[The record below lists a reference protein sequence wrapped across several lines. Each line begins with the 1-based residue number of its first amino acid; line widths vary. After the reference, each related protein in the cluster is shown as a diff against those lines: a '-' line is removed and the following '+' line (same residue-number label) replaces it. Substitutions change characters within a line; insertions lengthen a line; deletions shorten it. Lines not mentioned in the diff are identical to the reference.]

1 LPSVAVEKVEKN
13 REDAEILNSN
23 LIIKNTGARVDP
35 RQLVSADADQIPTPS
50 IIFKDTQ
57 KSLNNGVFGM
67 QTGDKFICPATVRK
81 LACVLAS
88 NRLGPRKAEEFVNQF
103 LRRVGL
109 YGVRV
114 EQHDFF
120 DWSNPDRDSDRLE
133 DYAKKGY
140 DFAFIIGDSDQ
151 LHHGMKHMELN
162 TRLTTQ
168 HVTTKTVLKANNTLF
183 DNLAYKFNLKARG
196 INWGLGSDPALVTK
210 FQNRDLL
217 KSLMQNTL
225 FFGIDLSHPLSKA
238 DPSLKAEH
246 VDPSC
251 VGFAS
256 NLYKGQ

>member
-1 LPSVAVEKVEKN
+1 E
-13 REDAEILNSN
+13 
-23 LIIKNTGARVDP
+23 
-35 RQLVSADADQIPTPS
+35 
-50 IIFKDTQ
+50 
-57 KSLNNGVFGM
+57 
-67 QTGDKFICPATVRK
+67 
-81 LACVLAS
+81 
-88 NRLGPRKAEEFVNQF
+88 
-103 LRRVGL
+103 
-109 YGVRV
+109 
-114 EQHDFF
+114 
-120 DWSNPDRDSDRLE
+120 RLE

-196 INWGLGSDPALVTK
+196 INWELGSDPALVTK
-210 FQNRDLL
+210 LQNRDLL

-225 FFGIDLSHPLSKA
+225 FFGIDLCHPLGKA
-238 DPSLKAEH
+238 DPNLKAEH

-256 NLYKGQ
+256 NLYKGQSNMSKGDFGYQPPQKTIVNADLLEAKFDAAINAYYRNSGRYPSWI